1 MQTVY
6 SVQELAER
14 WGLSPQI
21 IQSMEISGKLHRLPD
36 IPGVRYA
43 AAEAYQMEN
52 VGKDIQPLTA
62 YERKQLEDK
71 VKKLEELISEY
82 QKKLIEV
89 MRIAEGAKA

>member
-21 IQSMEISGKLHRLPD
+21 VQSMETNGKLHRLPD

-43 AAEAYQMEN
+43 AAEVYQLEN

-71 VKKLEELISEY
+71 VKKLEELINEY
-82 QKKLIEV
+82 QQKLIEV
-89 MRIAEGAKA
+89 MRIAGGAKT

>member
-21 IQSMEISGKLHRLPD
+21 IQSMEITGKLHRLPD
-36 IPGVRYA
+36 IPGV
-43 AAEAYQMEN
+43 QLEN

-89 MRIAEGAKA
+89 MRIAGGAKT